1 MEMIQHKFRHSNPPI
16 IESVRSSAYLYE
28 SYRTLRDG
36 CFGWRRP
43 RHFVPGYDQPVP
55 PEHFAMG
62 SGRKSLNVTFRKCP
76 NSSPGISCLATIS
89 LSLWDKSHSP

>member
-55 PEHFAMG
+55 RGQKPFAIQG
-62 SGRKSLNVTFRKCP
+62 PRIKLALTGR
-76 NSSPGISCLATIS
+76 SSA
-89 LSLWDKSHSP
+89 